1 MKVEAGLDH
10 AITAALVAM
19 VSTGGVA
26 FAAFA
31 FGAPV
36 PDVVL
41 PAALAAGVVVVWRRA
56 RHRTTLPAMSDRDTR
71 WCAAAAMLL
80 VATTAILAW
89 GALATPSRF
98 WDGAAMWDV
107 KAALLAA
114 TPSLEQPTFRDPA
127 VHCHSRD
134 YPLLQPVLQ
143 ALLERSVGCGRALFP
158 VLYALQCGVL
168 FVAMRRLGSAATT
181 AALVAVAWGVTP
193 MVLNPTSGGIDSG
206 YADALL
212 ALAVTTMV
220 AGLAI
225 RDHVWLVAGIALG
238 VWVKPEGLV
247 YGGLVVAAAWLGPD
261 RVVLRTAAWTWF
273 ASAGVW
279 AIVQRDLQTLGRGSV
294 PWALL
299 LALAVVAGLLP
310 RVHARLGTVRAR
322 IAVGVGVALL
332 LLVLGAA
339 NAGSGT
345 WAAYVG
351 DPQRVLGRLTSVPT
365 ITAELFGSAVTRG
378 QFGLLFVLPLGFLL
392 ARGGA
397 PDRRWPWQ
405 WLVAAALVVHAP
417 FLLAPLDDLSSHLR
431 ATMPRL
437 LFHHLGVAA
446 LAAGLLV
453 DGLRSRAG
461 EAHA

>member
-1 MKVEAGLDH
+1 MKVEAGLDG
-10 AITAALVAM
+10 AVTAALVAM
-19 VSTGGVA
+19 VLVGGAA

-31 FGAPV
+31 IGAPV
-36 PDVVL
+36 PDAVL
-41 PAALAAGVVVVWRRA
+41 PAALVAAAVLAWRRLRGRA
-56 RHRTTLPAMSDRDTR
+56 APPPMCTRDAW
-71 WCAAAAMLL
+71 WCVAAAALL
-80 VATTAILAW
+80 VAATAILAW

-134 YPLLQPVLQ
+134 YPLLQPMLH
-143 ALLERSVGCGRALFP
+143 ALLERAVGCGRALFP
-158 VLYALQCGVL
+158 ALYALQCGVL
-168 FVAMRRLGSAATT
+168 FVAMRRLGAAATT

-212 ALAVTTMV
+212 AVAVTAMV
-220 AGLAI
+220 AGLAS
-225 RDHVWLVAGIALG
+225 RDHVWLAAGIALG

-247 YGGLVVAAAWLGPD
+247 YGGLVVAAAWLRAD
-261 RVVLRTAAWTWF
+261 RALLRTAAWSWF
-273 ASAGVW
+273 AASGVW
-279 AIVQRDLQTLGRGSV
+279 AVVQRDLQTLGSGPV

-299 LALAVVAGLLP
+299 SALAVVGGVLP
-310 RVHARLGTVRAR
+310 HVHARLGTVRTR
-322 IAVGVGVALL
+322 LAVGVGVALL

-345 WAAYVG
+345 WATYVA
-351 DPQRVLGRLTSVPT
+351 DPQRALGRLTSVPT

-378 QFGLLFVLPLGFLL
+378 QFGLLFVLPLGLL
-392 ARGGA
+392 FVRGGA
-397 PDRRWPWQ
+397 PDRRWPGQ
-405 WLVAAALVVHAP
+405 WLVAAALVLHAP
-417 FLLAPLDDLSSHLR
+417 FLLAPLDDLSGHLR
-431 ATMPRL
+431 ATMPRM

-446 LAAGLLV
+446 LATGLLV
-453 DGLRSRAG
+453 DRMRPPAG
-461 EAHA
+461 EALA